1 MRRCAP
7 RRTPECLPTY
17 GTSGGTLNRAGVGA
31 LRCPRARCSARVS
44 YNVWNLWRNLESR
57 GCRSLRCPR
66 ARCSHA
72 VAPLPIG
79 RPTRRHRPTNTPH
92 PEQTKRADGVG
103 LCACPLAWVCTVAR
117 VHVCVGARVRMGG
130 CLAVYVGVGRVA
142 VDALHIIA
150 WVRAR
155 ACACSSVSVGACW
168 CAFVCAGL

>member
-31 LRCPRARCSARVS
+31 L
-44 YNVWNLWRNLESR
+44 W
-57 GCRSLRCPR
+57 CPR

-103 LCACPLAWVCTVAR
+103 LCACPLAWVCTVA
-117 VHVCVGARVRMGG
+117 CVRG
-130 CLAVYVGVGRVA
+130 C
-142 VDALHIIA
+142 
-150 WVRAR
+150 AR
-155 ACACSSVSVGACW
+155 ANGWLPGRLCGCWACCCGCPAYNRVGACARL
-168 CAFVCAGL
+168 CVLVSECRCVLVCVRVRGSVSECTRVCVCGVCA